1 MKSKLVIIT
10 ALVSIAVGLP
20 VKAVDTRID
29 TRSQVVRA
37 LASAECLVKYGH
49 FTREQVYEM
58 IQLYINDN
66 PQLSAAYSWA
76 LVTPT
81 AKALV
86 KELGPYVGFD
96 CRGLIFSEEEADRLM
111 LPYVE

>member
-10 ALVSIAVGLP
+10 SLVSIAVGLP

-58 IQLYINDN
+58 IQLYINFCN
-66 PQLSAAYSWA
+66 L
-76 LVTPT
+76 
-81 AKALV
+81 KMN
-86 KELGPYVGFD
+86 
-96 CRGLIFSEEEADRLM
+96 R
-111 LPYVE
+111 

>member
-66 PQLSAAYSWA
+66 PQLSAAYS
-76 LVTPT
+76 
-81 AKALV
+81 
-86 KELGPYVGFD
+86 
-96 CRGLIFSEEEADRLM
+96 
-111 LPYVE
+111 